1 MTTNPRREA
10 MEPATALVQR
20 ALREPTLHFTFL
32 AGLLFL
38 AGAAARSC
46 NRPVVEIDPRSVEL
60 RIRQLER
67 GRGSSLREAERR
79 RAEEAYIDEQI
90 LAREARARGLDDDEK
105 IRAILYQK
113 MLHVLSGEVREPT
126 EDELRQHLET
136 HRARYAARPA
146 VTVEDVVGPGGRV
159 RQTVL
164 TRVTEGELAWSF
176 GEETAARVF
185 QAETGRW
192 VGPHES
198 AEGEH
203 WFRVIDRFPGAD
215 APPLEA
221 IREQVRFDW
230 MAQREEALLAA
241 RVAELRQRYRVQFKG
256 AVSPSAGRA
265 ERVPAAVRTENKF
278 GQ

>member
-1 MTTNPRREA
+1 
-10 MEPATALVQR
+10 MEPATESLVHR
-20 ALREPTLHFTFL
+20 AVREPTLHFALL
-32 AGLLFL
+32 AAFLFL
-38 AGAAARSC
+38 IGAGAKSW

-67 GRGSSLREAERR
+67 GRGASLRDDERQ

-126 EDELRQHLET
+126 EDEMRQYFEAN
-136 HRARYAARPA
+136 RARYAVRPA
-146 VTVEDVVGPGGRV
+146 VTVEDGVGPDRRL
-159 RQTVL
+159 RQVL

-176 GEETAARVF
+176 GEETAAMVF

-203 WFRVIDRFPGAD
+203 WFRVIERFAGTD
-215 APPLEA
+215 APPLET

-230 MAQREEALLAA
+230 MTRREETLLAQ
-241 RVAELRQRYRVQFKG
+241 RVAELRGQYRVEIVEG
-256 AVSPSAGRA
+256 SA
-265 ERVPAAVRTENKF
+265 P
-278 GQ
+278 

>member
-1 MTTNPRREA
+1 
-10 MEPATALVQR
+10 MEPATESLVHR
-20 ALREPTLHFTFL
+20 AVREPTLHFALL
-32 AGLLFL
+32 AALLFL
-38 AGAAARSC
+38 IGAGAKSW

-67 GRGSSLREAERR
+67 GRGASLRDDERQ

-126 EDELRQHLET
+126 EDEMRQYFEAN
-136 HRARYAARPA
+136 RARYAVRPA
-146 VTVEDVVGPGGRV
+146 VTVEDGVGPDGRL

-176 GEETAARVF
+176 GEETAAMVF

-203 WFRVIDRFPGAD
+203 WFRVIERFAGTD
-215 APPLEA
+215 APPLET

-230 MAQREEALLAA
+230 MTQREESLLAE
-241 RVAELRQRYRVQFKG
+241 RVAELRRRYRVQFTG
-256 AVSPSAGRA
+256 AFSPSAGRQSA
-265 ERVPAAVRTENKF
+265 HR
-278 GQ
+278 